1 MPNLPAT
8 ISPTHIPGILCQLTR
23 LVMFRGLTV
32 VMMTVVLSG
41 CMSQEVIE
49 RACYQTLSAST
60 PVCFCPDNQSTL
72 PPIETEAPPTLQPS
86 TGENLSENSFP
97 SQPSGNM
104 IFKADFES
112 GDFSMFE
119 GNDAEFFGKGVYFN
133 HSIVT
138 QPAIGN
144 FAASLSIGSGN
155 TTAAYF
161 FTYRVPSTPLGIYSA
176 DFYIPGNILTGNWW
190 NVWQWKSE
198 DNGYE
203 IPVISLN
210 ILNRGAALYANL
222 FYSPNGDADTPS
234 EHIPQSDPIPF
245 PTDRWVNITG
255 YFMASSDE
263 TGYVEIYQDGT
274 KIFDIRNIATK
285 PGGKNVFWSVNS
297 YADRIAPDPATIYV
311 DNISIYE
318 SR

>member
-1 MPNLPAT
+1 MQKLSAI
-8 ISPTHIPGILCQLTR
+8 ISPTHIRRILYQFPR
-23 LVMFRGLTV
+23 LVMFRCLAV
-32 VMMTVVLSG
+32 VIMTVVLGG
-41 CMSQEVIE
+41 CMSQEFIE

-72 PPIETEAPPTLQPS
+72 PPIETEAPHTLQPL
-86 TGENLSENSFP
+86 TGEYPTEHTSP
-97 SQPSGNM
+97 AQPSGNL
-104 IFKADFES
+104 IFNADFES

-144 FAASLSIGSGN
+144 FAASLSIGSGD
-155 TTAAYF
+155 TTAAYL

-176 DFYIPGNILTGNWW
+176 DFYIPGNVLTSDWW

-198 DNGYE
+198 DNTYE

-210 ILNRGAALYANL
+210 IISRGTALYAHL
-222 FYSPNGDADTPS
+222 FYTPDGVAENGS
-234 EHIPQSDPIPF
+234 EHISQSDPIPF

-255 YFMASSDE
+255 YYMSDSAD
-263 TGYVEIYQDGT
+263 TGYVEIYQDGVM
-274 KIFDIRNIATK
+274 IFDVRNIRTK
-285 PGGKNVFWSVNS
+285 PGGENILWSVNS
-297 YADRIAPDPATIYV
+297 YADRIAPDPTTIYV